1 MNLLFI
7 SYAFPPISSPGALR
21 VYHFSRYLSQHV
33 NYNVDVLYCKNGYSS
48 MIDNNQVW
56 DFGNLGLYPV
66 NDLVNKNNIKGIAN
80 SSEKKIFSFKSLLKK
95 IIFPDRDISWFVN
108 IIKNNINIK
117 QYDYIICSYPNITN
131 LIVGYYFS
139 RKKNIPLIVD
149 MRDLWVQDS
158 SYFKK
163 TFFRRFFE
171 NYIEKKILTHANK
184 ILSVSQYNCKK
195 LSSVYGDKVYTIYN
209 GFDGEK
215 FSSLMTKSCDN
226 ITSSRYRLV
235 YAGSFYEGER
245 KVDALFKA
253 ITNLKDK
260 KVLNK
265 ENFIFEIYGN
275 KENYITKLISHYNL
289 NDLVV
294 QMGLLGQEDLFKSIY
309 NANLLLVI
317 TRELDISQGE
327 MTTKF
332 FEYIALG
339 NEILCLS
346 KENYEIVSVLNKIEG
361 TYFCDLLDY
370 QSIQNLLEEKLKT
383 YPNFKELRRNTD
395 YSFSRNAMSEKL
407 KCLLEK

>member
-21 VYHFSRYLSQHV
+21 VYHFAKYLSQHEK
-33 NYNVDVLYCKNGYSS
+33 YNVDILYCKNGYSS
-48 MIDNNQVW
+48 MMDNNQVW
-56 DFGNLGLYPV
+56 DFGSLGLYPV
-66 NDLVNKNNIKGIAN
+66 NDLVNKNNIKSIAN
-80 SSEKKIFSFKSLLKK
+80 SSENKIFSLKSLLKK
-95 IIFPDRDISWFVN
+95 IIFPDRDITWFVN
-108 IIKNNINIK
+108 IVKNNIDIK
-117 QYDYIICSYPNITN
+117 EYDYIICSYPNITN

-163 TFFRRFFE
+163 TFLRRFFE

-184 ILSVSQYNCKK
+184 ILSVSEYNCKK

-209 GFDGEK
+209 GFDSEK
-215 FSSLMTKSCDN
+215 ISSLMNKSCDT

-235 YAGSFYEGER
+235 YAGSFYAGER
-245 KVDALFKA
+245 KVDSLFKA
-253 ITNLKDK
+253 IKNLKDK
-260 KVLNK
+260 RILNT

-275 KENYITKLISHYNL
+275 KENYITKLISDYDL

-294 QMGLLGQEDLFKSIY
+294 QMGLLGQEDLFKRIY
-309 NANLLLVI
+309 NANMLLVI
-317 TRELDISQGE
+317 TRDLDISQGE

-346 KENYEIVSVLNKIEG
+346 KENYEIVSVLHKVKG
-361 TYFCDLLDY
+361 TFFCDLSDY
-370 QSIQNLLEEKLKT
+370 QSIQDLLEEKLKN